1 VTALR
6 GGLERWLTELWGT
19 KVAVEILGESTAGA
33 RRQQVLFDAI
43 VKGERRPLV
52 ATIVQQPELL
62 AVSVE
67 GEAESLLLAESAG
80 VPVPHVHGYTVDEG
94 YVGGPF
100 FVGTRVA
107 GESVPRRI
115 LRGIPSA
122 DAGEDLAR
130 QCGAALGRL
139 HSLPAERAHRDMR
152 RPADQNPAAVALER
166 IDETLGQVLQPM
178 PVAHL
183 ALRWLHR
190 NLPPPPTV
198 HCVCHADFR
207 NGNMI
212 VDGAR
217 LAAVLDWE
225 SCHTGDPFEDLA
237 WFCVRTWRFGNDER
251 TAGGFGSL
259 DALRAGYESAG
270 HSWNEDRFAWW
281 YVFGTMRW
289 AVGLAIQGAAHVR
302 GEVRNIVMCASG
314 RRVPELE
321 YDTLVALGD
330 VLPGVSGHPA

>member
-1 VTALR
+1 VSASDLAA
-6 GGLERWLTELWGT
+6 GLERWLSELWGGE
-19 KVAVEILGESTAGA
+19 VAVEVLGESTAGA

-43 VKGERRPLV
+43 VDGERRPLV

-100 FVGTRVA
+100 FVSTRVA

-122 DAGEDLAR
+122 DAGEDLAG

-139 HSLPAERAHRDMR
+139 HSLPAERAHPDMR
-152 RPADQNPAAVALER
+152 RPVDQNPAATALER
-166 IDETLGQVLQPM
+166 MDETLTQVLQPM

-183 ALRWLHR
+183 ALRWLRR
-190 NLPPPPTV
+190 NLPPPPAG

-207 NGNMI
+207 NGNLI

-237 WFCVRTWRFGNDER
+237 WFCVRTWRFGNDDR
-251 TAGGFGSL
+251 MAGGFGSL
-259 DALRAGYESAG
+259 DAFRAGYESAG
-270 HSWNEDRFAWW
+270 HAWDEERFAWW

-330 VLPGVSGHPA
+330 VLGH